1 MKTVSLIRKSNS
13 DQVTFLENQ
22 NQTYGSKVMWNFS
35 ETYFFPF
42 ISENI
47 EMFVLIMPIL
57 YVLQC
62 FTWSILGKYIFQA
75 FPELYLFAKLLF
87 KTIPKSVTKNHMFT
101 TVLGITQALSQKSK
115 YPKIS

>member
-1 MKTVSLIRKSNS
+1 MQYREMKTVSLIRKSNS
-13 DQVTFLENQ
+13 DLFTFLENQ
-22 NQTYGSKVMWNFS
+22 NRT
-35 ETYFFPF
+35 FFLPF

-62 FTWSILGKYIFQA
+62 FTWSILGRYIFQA
-75 FPELYLFAKLLF
+75 FPELYVFAKLLF
-87 KTIPKSVTKNHMFT
+87 KTMPKSVTKNHMFT